1 MRNNGYPMR
10 LEKWYQRYLIK
21 LVNKMDR
28 ATKSFL
34 KKRPLGNANLRL
46 DDDRGIRGIQQELDL
61 YALVLQNII
70 FRKRDA
76 SDIAQR
82 FVFSLTNFSSTKLE
96 KLPPSVGIRVAPI
109 GVDPLRGD
117 EVLTNYVQGK
127 IAENTSLIKN
137 LEERYVSGIKED
149 IYHNLT
155 SGDGSKELAKSISK
169 RTEMTKN
176 RAKLIAN
183 DQTGTIIGQI
193 DAYIAKK
200 AGASK
205 YIWHSLEDNRVRPK
219 HQKLD
224 NKVFEYG
231 DPNGG
236 DDGQLPGEPI
246 RCRCF
251 AEPIFERKRR
261 Y

>member
-21 LVNKMDR
+21 LVNKMDK
-28 ATKSFL
+28 ATKSFF

-46 DDDRGIRGIQQELDL
+46 DDNNGIRGIQQELDL

-76 SDIAQR
+76 SDMAQR

-96 KLPPSVGIRVAPI
+96 NTISVGIRMAPI
-109 GVDPLRGD
+109 GVDPLKGD

-155 SGDGSKELAKSISK
+155 SGDGSAALTKTISK
-169 RTEMTKN
+169 RTDMTKN
-176 RAKLIAN
+176 RAKLIAT
-183 DQTGTIIGQI
+183 DQTGTIVSQI
-193 DAYIAKK
+193 DAYRAKK
-200 AGASK
+200 AGAKK
-205 YIWHSLEDNRVRPK
+205 YIWHSAEDNRVRPK
-219 HQKLD
+219 HQHL
-224 NKVFEYG
+224 NKKIFEYG

-236 DDGQLPGEPI
+236 DGGQLPGEPI